1 MNYEDLI
8 SFKENIAD
16 PAQRKIFDSTELK
29 EGMGFIDSL
38 EINYLN
44 GRNCG
49 YDKRIKACGLEYVDG
64 KVETCE
70 FEEFDVPLADFL
82 KQIKYPFIFGGT
94 FFVSDEIEP
103 IEISTQIGLFKQCA
117 AIYDELNCLDKAVY
131 LGNSREY
138 QKMLYIHGETPE
150 EEPSVDLKL

>member
-1 MNYEDLI
+1 MTYEELKE
-8 SFKENIAD
+8 FKRNTAD
-16 PAQRKIFDSTELK
+16 AALNKIFERIELK

-38 EINYLN
+38 EISYLDV
-44 GRNCG
+44 RNCG
-49 YDKRIKACGLEYVDG
+49 YDKRIKACGLEFVDG
-64 KVETCE
+64 QVQICE
-70 FEEFDVPLADFL
+70 FEEFDMPLEDFL

-117 AIYDELNCLDKAVY
+117 AIYDELNCLDKAVC
-131 LGNSREY
+131 LGNSKEY

-150 EEPSVDLKL
+150 EEPTIDLKL